1 MKSCTELEEYCVK
14 LEPMTQPFTHQR
26 DTVISIHRNPDF
38 ELTFEE
44 EFKIHELEVRKEN
57 MLDTMLS
64 LMIELTNFKD
74 KFANFARSMPKCPID
89 TLCLEDMAR
98 IKKEMMGNIAHGGS
112 IRQCLE
118 MYDEQKKVDHGVK
131 SETFM
136 FSIAV
141 NMLCVR

>member
-1 MKSCTELEEYCVK
+1 
-14 LEPMTQPFTHQR
+14 MTSSLTHQR
-26 DTVISIHRNPDF
+26 DTVIAIHRNPDF

-74 KFANFARSMPKCPID
+74 KFANFARSTPKLPID
-89 TLCLEDMAR
+89 TLCLEDMGR
-98 IKKEMMGNIAHGGS
+98 IKEEMMGNIAHGGS
-112 IRQCLE
+112 VRQCLE

-141 NMLCVR
+141 NMLCLR